1 VLQPI
6 DQAVIHSLK
15 THYRKTMLMMLEASD
30 TEEEFLVSILD
41 AVNFIHL
48 AWQMVKSLQTL
59 LNMQDFLKKKVNS
72 IQMTNYQ

>member
-1 VLQPI
+1 
-6 DQAVIHSLK
+6 
-15 THYRKTMLMMLEASD
+15 MLMMLEAID
-30 TEEEFLVSILD
+30 NGGEFSVSILD

-48 AWQMVKSLQTL
+48 GWQMVKPLQTV

>member
-1 VLQPI
+1 M

-15 THYRKTMLMMLEASD
+15 THYRKFMLMMLEAID
-30 TEEEFLVSILD
+30 NGGEFSVSISD

-48 AWQMVKSLQTL
+48 AWQMVKSLQTV